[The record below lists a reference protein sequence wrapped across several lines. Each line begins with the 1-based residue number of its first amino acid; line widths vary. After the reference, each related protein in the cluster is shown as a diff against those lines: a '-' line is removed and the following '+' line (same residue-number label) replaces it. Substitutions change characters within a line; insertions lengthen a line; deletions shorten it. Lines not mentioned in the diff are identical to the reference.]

1 MMQWLLDIERKQHAL
16 DLISEKKQN
25 DALELIAEKKQKE
38 QMSEPSVVESP
49 VIVVATDDNNAPDP
63 RKTELKRW
71 ADVSRSWERLVNNG
85 PSALTNSFSGGKLTL
100 HDIFHASPIGDQDFI
115 LDFFVN
121 FESNHV
127 RKMTHLTYYNLL
139 KTTTEF
145 NVREGDITSQREF
158 MQVIANVVNGNMI
171 YKQPATGA
179 DILRAS
185 GVFLGQA
192 MELFDALLNAPGKL
206 VEAKIK
212 FDIRIVAA
220 LLGASEEDKQ
230 FLLGMSDDVLA
241 NDPLATAIG
250 AGNSVMVIGS
260 AIHQFVVDG
269 YYGAVEAVKQGG
281 KWVMSKLYV
290 VKDGAMVIFNTFYNW
305 KDEILYLAAAAASV
319 VVGIKAG
326 SAGLMFGLLGAATT
340 AYGLKKA
347 GVSFGGIGTLAMLA
361 GAAYLF
367 TQSGDML
374 ATTRPTKKRK
384 R

>member
-1 MMQWLLDIERKQHAL
+1 M
-16 DLISEKKQN
+16 
-25 DALELIAEKKQKE
+25 
-38 QMSEPSVVESP
+38 
-49 VIVVATDDNNAPDP
+49 
-63 RKTELKRW
+63 
-71 ADVSRSWERLVNNG
+71 
-85 PSALTNSFSGGKLTL
+85 
-100 HDIFHASPIGDQDFI
+100 
-115 LDFFVN
+115 
-121 FESNHV
+121 
-127 RKMTHLTYYNLL
+127 
-139 KTTTEF
+139 
-145 NVREGDITSQREF
+145 
-158 MQVIANVVNGNMI
+158 
-171 YKQPATGA
+171 
-179 DILRAS
+179 
-185 GVFLGQA
+185 
-192 MELFDALLNAPGKL
+192 NAPGKL

-281 KWVMSKLYV
+281 KWVMNKLYV
-290 VKDGAMVIFNTFYNW
+290 LKDGAMVVFNTLYDW
-305 KDEILYLAAAAASV
+305 KDEILYLGSSIASV
-319 VVGIKAG
+319 VIGIKAG

-347 GVSFGGIGTLAMLA
+347 GVSFGGIGTLAMIA

-367 TQSGDML
+367 TQSGDL
-374 ATTRPTKKRK
+374 LSTRPTKKRK